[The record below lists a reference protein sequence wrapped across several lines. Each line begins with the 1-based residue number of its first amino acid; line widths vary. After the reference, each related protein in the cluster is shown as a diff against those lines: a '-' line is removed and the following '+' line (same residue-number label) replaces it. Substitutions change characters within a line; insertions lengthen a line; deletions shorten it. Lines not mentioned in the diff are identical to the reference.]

1 MSDVKTFIDAIGA
14 DVNTTVAPKVKT
26 LAETVSKQTF
36 AAYGPRI
43 SAFAGELVK
52 EIIDEQSGTL
62 RDFVTGLIEEVC
74 HRYQPE
80 LTGELHATMV
90 PGAVPD
96 HRTGREARREEP
108 RDRRVG
114 LQPRHSRRAD
124 HQGGG
129 PEGSAA
135 EHQNPVERDQVADTH
150 LPQRSERGRDL
161 RCSPSVMSQMC
172 FPVMC
177 KG

>member
-62 RDFVTGLIEEVC
+62 RDFITGLIEEVF

-90 PGAVPD
+90 PGAVQV
-96 HRTGREARREEP
+96 TGHGVKLDVKNRETGASVSSL
-108 RDRRVG
+108 DI
-114 LQPRHSRRAD
+114 
-124 HQGGG
+124 
-129 PEGSAA
+129 
-135 EHQNPVERDQVADTH
+135 PVALTIKVADLKVQLQNTRIQ
-150 LPQRSERGRDL
+150 LN
-161 RCSPSVMSQMC
+161 V
-172 FPVMC
+172 V
-177 KG
+177 K

>member
-14 DVNTTVAPKVKT
+14 DVNTTVAPKVKA

-90 PGAVPD
+90 PGAVQV
-96 HRTGREARREEP
+96 TGHGVKLDVKNRETGASVSSL
-108 RDRRVG
+108 DI
-114 LQPRHSRRAD
+114 
-124 HQGGG
+124 
-129 PEGSAA
+129 
-135 EHQNPVERDQVADTH
+135 PVALTIKVADLKVQLQNTRIQ
-150 LPQRSERGRDL
+150 LN
-161 RCSPSVMSQMC
+161 VI
-172 FPVMC
+172 
-177 KG
+177 K

>member
-43 SAFAGELVK
+43 SAFASELVK

-62 RDFVTGLIEEVC
+62 HDFVTGLIEEVC

-90 PGAVPD
+90 PGAIQV
-96 HRTGREARREEP
+96 TGQGVKLDVKNRETGASVSSL
-108 RDRRVG
+108 DI
-114 LQPRHSRRAD
+114 
-124 HQGGG
+124 
-129 PEGSAA
+129 
-135 EHQNPVERDQVADTH
+135 PVALTIKVADLKVQLQNTRIQ
-150 LPQRSERGRDL
+150 LN
-161 RCSPSVMSQMC
+161 VI
-172 FPVMC
+172 
-177 KG
+177 K

>member
-1 MSDVKTFIDAIGA
+1 MSDVKTFIEAIGA

-62 RDFVTGLIEEVC
+62 RDFVTGLIAEVC

-80 LTGELHATMV
+80 VTGELHAVLV
-90 PGAVPD
+90 PGAVQV
-96 HRTGREARREEP
+96 TGHGVKLDVKNRETGASVSSL
-108 RDRRVG
+108 DI
-114 LQPRHSRRAD
+114 
-124 HQGGG
+124 
-129 PEGSAA
+129 
-135 EHQNPVERDQVADTH
+135 PVALTIKVADLKVQLQNTKIQ
-150 LPQRSERGRDL
+150 LN
-161 RCSPSVMSQMC
+161 VI
-172 FPVMC
+172 
-177 KG
+177 K

>member
-62 RDFVTGLIEEVC
+62 RDFVTGLVEEVF

-90 PGAVPD
+90 PGAVQV
-96 HRTGREARREEP
+96 TGQGVKLDVKNRETGASVSSL
-108 RDRRVG
+108 DI
-114 LQPRHSRRAD
+114 
-124 HQGGG
+124 
-129 PEGSAA
+129 
-135 EHQNPVERDQVADTH
+135 PVSLTIKVADLKVQLQNTRIQ
-150 LPQRSERGRDL
+150 LN
-161 RCSPSVMSQMC
+161 VI
-172 FPVMC
+172 
-177 KG
+177 K

>member
-26 LAETVSKQTF
+26 LADTVSKQTF

-62 RDFVTGLIEEVC
+62 RDFVTGLIEEVF

-90 PGAVPD
+90 AGAVQV
-96 HRTGREARREEP
+96 TGHGVKLDVKNRETGASVSSL
-108 RDRRVG
+108 DI
-114 LQPRHSRRAD
+114 
-124 HQGGG
+124 
-129 PEGSAA
+129 
-135 EHQNPVERDQVADTH
+135 PVALTIKVADLKVQLQNTRIQ
-150 LPQRSERGRDL
+150 LN
-161 RCSPSVMSQMC
+161 V
-172 FPVMC
+172 V
-177 KG
+177 K

>member
-90 PGAVPD
+90 PGAVQV
-96 HRTGREARREEP
+96 TGQGVKLDVKNRETGASVSSL
-108 RDRRVG
+108 DI
-114 LQPRHSRRAD
+114 
-124 HQGGG
+124 
-129 PEGSAA
+129 
-135 EHQNPVERDQVADTH
+135 PVSLTIKVADLKVQLQNTRIQ
-150 LPQRSERGRDL
+150 LN
-161 RCSPSVMSQMC
+161 VI
-172 FPVMC
+172 
-177 KG
+177 K